1 MKKVIA
7 YSLVGAIMLS
17 SCSTAD
23 SGASNGA
30 FFGSILGS
38 AIGGISGGHRGSDIG
53 TIVGMAGGAIA
64 GAAIGSA
71 NEKKEQKKYEEYLRQ
86 RNERYSREYQKREIS
101 RMNDESGF
109 DPNNGGDD
117 RIEMEPESPATA
129 SVRNSSDEPYT
140 TVEAKTVT
148 LDQLK
153 AMTNYSVNI
162 NERIQLRNVSFVDA
176 DGNGEIHPEEE
187 CKVSFEIMNNSD
199 VEIFDVVP
207 TVIEVYPYFSRNT
220 CREYQTASGCALFSH
235 SDGGQEAKGWQCRD
249 TCGSGARSE
258 RHHVTG
264 KGIQYNNKEK
274 SLNPWIP

>member
-17 SCSTAD
+17 SCSAAD

-86 RNERYSREYQKREIS
+86 RNEIYSREYQKREIS

-153 AMTNYSVNI
+153 AMTNYNVNI

-176 DGNGEIHPEEE
+176 DGNGEIQPEEE

-207 TVIEVYPYFSRNT
+207 TVIEV
-220 CREYQTASGCALFSH
+220 SGNKHIHISPGIRVESIKPHQGVRYSATVMADKRLK
-235 SDGGQEAKGWQCRD
+235 DGNAVIRVAVAQGQNDITSQVKEFNITTR
-249 TCGSGARSE
+249 RS
-258 RHHVTG
+258 
-264 KGIQYNNKEK
+264 
-274 SLNPWIP
+274 L

>member
-101 RMNDESGF
+101 GMNDESGF
-109 DPNNGGDD
+109 APNNGGDD

-153 AMTNYSVNI
+153 AMTNYNVNI

-176 DGNGEIHPEEE
+176 DGNGEIQPEEE

-207 TVIEVYPYFSRNT
+207 TVIEV
-220 CREYQTASGCALFSH
+220 SGNKHIHISPGIRVESIKPHQGVRYSATVKADKRLK
-235 SDGGQEAKGWQCRD
+235 DGNAVIRVAVAQGQNDITSQVKEFNITTR
-249 TCGSGARSE
+249 RS
-258 RHHVTG
+258 
-264 KGIQYNNKEK
+264 
-274 SLNPWIP
+274 L